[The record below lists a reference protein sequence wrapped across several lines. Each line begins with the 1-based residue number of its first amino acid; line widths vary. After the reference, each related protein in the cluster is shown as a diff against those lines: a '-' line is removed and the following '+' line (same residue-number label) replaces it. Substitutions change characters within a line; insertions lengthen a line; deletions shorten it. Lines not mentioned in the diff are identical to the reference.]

1 LFCVLTPA
9 SAHSHFFLVLFD
21 VVYCLLFIQA
31 EVKADSIKK
40 LLEATGNTEVEAF
53 YPIIFANFLKDP
65 ETLAKVIAMP
75 RSGGGGGGGGGGG
88 DAGGA
93 AAEEVKEEEKVEEE
107 EVEMGGGAVDMFGS
121 GGGGGGDY

>member
-1 LFCVLTPA
+1 LF
-9 SAHSHFFLVLFD
+9 FFFFFVRCF
-21 VVYCLLFIQA
+21 FRSIQA

-75 RSGGGGGGGGGGG
+75 RSGGGGGGGGGG
-88 DAGGA
+88 DAGGGA